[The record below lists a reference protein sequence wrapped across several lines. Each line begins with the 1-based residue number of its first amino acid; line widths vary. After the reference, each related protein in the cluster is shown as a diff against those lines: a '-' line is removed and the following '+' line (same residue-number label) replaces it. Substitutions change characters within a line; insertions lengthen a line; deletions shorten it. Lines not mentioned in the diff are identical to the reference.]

1 MGTSKTLIST
11 DANMAGMKSKGVLY
25 SLLGVDF
32 GSQSIKAV
40 AISGKSKDFKI
51 TAVAEVPTPKGAIVD
66 YQINDIEKVTT
77 AVKTLV
83 KHVSGG
89 PRYVAT
95 SVSGSS
101 VISKIIQ
108 ADANFRDSELSAFV
122 EQEAEQLIPFP
133 LDEISLDYE
142 ILGPNLVDATKS
154 DVLLSGAKT
163 ESVESRQA
171 VFEGVGR
178 TVKVVDIGIHALAR
192 AVKATIPGF
201 EEAYNEKP
209 VALVDVGAVTLTFG
223 VMYHGEVIYQRLQS
237 FGGDTLTQN
246 LCQATGMAYEDAEKA
261 KVTNRMPGDAK
272 NEIINPFM
280 IQLAQNIKRN
290 VQLFSSSSSHR
301 DVSAVVL
308 TGGGCLVEGFVDQM
322 SSLLRMD
329 VKCPDI
335 FKKFPN
341 LKSDTNQMGCK
352 YMTALGLALR
362 SFEECPI

>member
-1 MGTSKTLIST
+1 
-11 DANMAGMKSKGVLY
+11 MAGMKSKGVLY
-25 SLLGVDF
+25 PLLGVDF

-40 AISGKSKDFKI
+40 AISGKAKDYKI

-66 YQINDIEKVTT
+66 YQINDIDKVTT
-77 AVKTLV
+77 AVKTLI

-89 PRYVAT
+89 SKYVAT

-108 ADANFRDSELSAFV
+108 ADANFKDSELNSFV

-163 ESVESRQA
+163 ESVDSRQA
-171 VFEGVGR
+171 VIEGVGKQ
-178 TVKVVDIGIHALAR
+178 VKVVDIGIHALAR
-192 AVKATIPGF
+192 AVKSAIPGF

-237 FGGDTLTQN
+237 FGGDTL
-246 LCQATGMAYEDAEKA
+246 L
-261 KVTNRMPGDAK
+261 
-272 NEIINPFM
+272 
-280 IQLAQNIKRN
+280 
-290 VQLFSSSSSHR
+290 
-301 DVSAVVL
+301 
-308 TGGGCLVEGFVDQM
+308 
-322 SSLLRMD
+322 
-329 VKCPDI
+329 
-335 FKKFPN
+335 
-341 LKSDTNQMGCK
+341 
-352 YMTALGLALR
+352 
-362 SFEECPI
+362 